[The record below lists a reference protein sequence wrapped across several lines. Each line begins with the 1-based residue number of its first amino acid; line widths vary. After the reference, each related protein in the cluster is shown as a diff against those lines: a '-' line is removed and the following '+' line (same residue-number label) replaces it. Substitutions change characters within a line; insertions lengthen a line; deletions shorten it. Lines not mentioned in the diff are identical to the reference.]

1 LNRIGVLVLA
11 VLALWGCAAPAAGDP
26 ATWLPPQLTSGV
38 IDYTTRKAAGFETRP
53 ICGCQVVI
61 ERAGGD
67 LSASTIT
74 QGGLPRGNLLV
85 MVLRAPG
92 VDPSRLLEAMIT
104 HGQLEPRS
112 RTDVTIDGKPV
123 TVLGLPAWAS
133 GPAYL
138 TTSRDTLVLIQDAS
152 EQTAVEYIQALP

>member
-1 LNRIGVLVLA
+1 MKALLILA
-11 VLALWGCAAPAAGDP
+11 VLAFSGCTQPAAADP

-38 IDYTTRKAAGFETRP
+38 IDYTTRNAAGFETRP

-92 VDPSRLLEAMIT
+92 VDPSRMLDVMVT
-104 HGQLEPRS
+104 HGELGQES
-112 RTDVTIDGKPV
+112 RTDSTVAGRRV
-123 TVLGLPAWAS
+123 VVLGLPEWAS

-138 TTSRDTLVLIQDAS
+138 TTSRDTLVLIQDVS
-152 EQTAVEYIQALP
+152 EQTAVEFIQALP